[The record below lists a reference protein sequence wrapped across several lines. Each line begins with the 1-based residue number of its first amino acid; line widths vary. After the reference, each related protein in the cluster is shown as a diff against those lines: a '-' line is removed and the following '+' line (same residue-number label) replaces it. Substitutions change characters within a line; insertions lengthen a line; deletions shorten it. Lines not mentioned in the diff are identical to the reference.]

1 MALPAL
7 EALESRGLR
16 VPEDVAVVGMG
27 NLPHA
32 SLGISTIPEPVE
44 QMGEMA
50 ARLLLDIIEKRVKP
64 PIHKSISTSEFIA
77 RRTSGAIG

>member
-1 MALPAL
+1 
-7 EALESRGLR
+7 
-16 VPEDVAVVGMG
+16 VVGMG

-44 QMGEMA
+44 EMAEMA
-50 ARLLLDIIEKRVKP
+50 ARLLLDLIEHKVKP

-77 RRTSGAIG
+77 RRSSDPKT